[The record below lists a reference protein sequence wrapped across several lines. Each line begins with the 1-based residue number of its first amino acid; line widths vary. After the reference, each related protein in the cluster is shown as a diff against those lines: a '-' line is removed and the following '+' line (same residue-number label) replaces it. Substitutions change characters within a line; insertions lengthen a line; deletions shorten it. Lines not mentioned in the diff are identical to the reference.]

1 MKKPM
6 LALAAVGL
14 ALTLSN
20 CGATPVTSSS
30 PADAAATSAPS
41 AADEEAAA
49 EDTAAETPESEA
61 SEDGP
66 IGFGQTYRYE
76 DGLEVTVTAPK
87 KFKPSEYA
95 AGAEAKGTA
104 VKFQVTLKNTG
115 SKAYDPTLFSDTVSS
130 GEAEAETIFDSE
142 NGFEGSPSTTVR
154 PGKTVKFNVGYKVL
168 KLKDI
173 TMEVSPGFEYSEA
186 VFTNNP

>member
-14 ALTLSN
+14 ALTLTG
-20 CGATPVTSSS
+20 CGTTPVSSSS
-30 PADAAATSAPS
+30 PADSAATTAPS
-41 AADEEAAA
+41 VAVEDAA
-49 EDTAAETPESEA
+49 EDDTASAAPESEA
-61 SEDGP
+61 SDDAP
-66 IGFGQTYRYE
+66 VSFGQTYKYE
-76 DGLEVTVTAPK
+76 DGLEVTVTTPK

-95 AGAEAKGTA
+95 VGAEAKGTA

-130 GEAEAETIFDSE
+130 GEAEAEEIFDSE
-142 NGFEGSPSTTVR
+142 NGFEGSPSTSVR
-154 PGKTVKFNVGYKVL
+154 PGKTVKFVVGYKVL

-186 VFTNNP
+186 IFTNNP